1 MSDFTTLPDL
11 AARRLGGMVLVAND
25 EFFAPKENLLKPETP
40 VFDPD
45 RYTDRGKE
53 MDGWET
59 RRRRDPGHDWC
70 IVRLGIPGIVRG
82 VVVDT
87 SFFRGNYPDRCS
99 VEGAVVE
106 EDDVTG
112 AEWFDLVPESALE
125 GDALNRFDVAS
136 PLRVSHLRLNIV
148 PDGGV
153 ARLRVHGDPLPD
165 LRTLTDAGG
174 RADVAASLSGG
185 VVLDAS
191 DLFFSSP
198 HNLVAPGDSHGMHDG
213 WETRRRRGEGHDWVV
228 IRLASMTEIER
239 IEVDTSNFKG
249 NYPDTCSLE
258 VRVTPDVAADPEAEP
273 AWSEV
278 LSHRRLGPH
287 RRFAFPIDP
296 PALATH
302 VRLNIHPDGGVARL
316 RVHGRVTDDGWR
328 SFGVRWLNA
337 KTAELFEERV
347 LACCGSRAW
356 ASRLRAARPFATFDA
371 LLQTADDVWAGLST
385 DDRRE
390 AFAAH
395 PRIGERGGSVWA
407 RSEQAG
413 AAVASDETL
422 RELEAGNQE
431 YEGRFGHLFLI
442 NATGKSAEEML
453 EAQRERLRND
463 ADAELAEAAEQ
474 QRQITRIR
482 LEKLIRPVAPLVR
495 TEG

>member
-25 EFFAPKENLLKPETP
+25 EFFAPKENLLEPEAP

-59 RRRRDPGHDWC
+59 RRRREPGHDWC

-99 VEGAVVE
+99 LEGAVVE

-112 AEWFDLVPESALE
+112 AEWFDLLPESALE
-125 GDALNRFDVAS
+125 GDASNRFDVAS
-136 PLRVSHLRLNIV
+136 PLRVSHLRLNIF

-153 ARLRVHGDPLPD
+153 ARLRVHGEPLPD
-165 LRTLTDAGG
+165 LRTLTDPGG
-174 RADVAASLSGG
+174 RTDVAASLSGG

-198 HNLVAPGDSHGMHDG
+198 HNLIAPGDSHGMHDG

-228 IRLASMTEIER
+228 LRLAAETEIER
-239 IEVDTSNFKG
+239 VEVDTSNFKG
-249 NYPDTCSLE
+249 NYPDACSLE
-258 VRVTPDVAADPEAEP
+258 VRVAHDAVTDPDSE
-273 AWSEV
+273 WSEV
-278 LSHRRLGPH
+278 LPRRKLGPH
-287 RRFAFPIDP
+287 RRFAFPIEP
-296 PALATH
+296 PATATH

-316 RVHGRVTDDGWR
+316 RVSGRVTDHGWR
-328 SFGVRWLNA
+328 AFAIRWLNA
-337 KTAELFEERV
+337 KTADVFEERV

-356 ASRLRAARPFATFDA
+356 ASGLEAARPFATFDA
-371 LLQTADDVWAGLST
+371 LLQTADEVWEGLSAK
-385 DDRRE
+385 DRRE

-395 PRIGERGGSVWA
+395 PRIGEPGGSAWA
-407 RSEQAG
+407 RGEQSG
-413 AAVASDETL
+413 AAAASDETL
-422 RELEAGNQE
+422 RALEAGNRE
-431 YEGRFGHLFLI
+431 YEERFGHVFLI

-453 EAQRERLRND
+453 DALRERLGHD
-463 ADAELAEAAEQ
+463 PETELAEAAEQ
-474 QRQITRIR
+474 ERQITRVR
-482 LEKLIRPVAPLVR
+482 LEKLVRPVASPVR
-495 TEG
+495 GGG

>member
-1 MSDFTTLPDL
+1 MSDFTMLPDL

-25 EFFAPKENLLKPETP
+25 EFFAPKENLLRPEAP

-70 IVRLGIPGIVRG
+70 LVRLGIPGIVRG

-112 AEWFDLVPESALE
+112 AEWVDLVPESALE

-136 PLRVSHLRLNIV
+136 PLRVSHLRLNIF

-153 ARLRVHGDPLPD
+153 ARLRVHGEPLPD

-174 RADVAASLSGG
+174 RADLAASLSGG

-198 HNLVAPGDSHGMHDG
+198 HNLIAPGDSHGMHDG

-228 IRLASMTEIER
+228 IRLAAETEIER

-337 KTAELFEERV
+337 KTAEVFEERV

-371 LLQTADDVWAGLST
+371 LLQTADDVWAGLPA
-385 DDRRE
+385 DDLRE

-395 PRIGERGGSVWA
+395 PRIGERSGSAWA
-407 RSEQAG
+407 WGEQAG
-413 AAVASDETL
+413 AAGASDETL
-422 RELEAGNQE
+422 HDLEAGNRE
-431 YEGRFGHLFLI
+431 YEGRFGHVFLI

-453 EAQRERLRND
+453 ETLRERLRND

-482 LEKLIRPVAPLVR
+482 LEKLVRPVAPLVR
-495 TEG
+495 AGG

>member
-1 MSDFTTLPDL
+1 M
-11 AARRLGGMVLVAND
+11 
-25 EFFAPKENLLKPETP
+25 
-40 VFDPD
+40 FDPD

-59 RRRRDPGHDWC
+59 RRRREPGHDWC

-99 VEGAVVE
+99 IEGAVVE

-112 AEWFDLVPESALE
+112 AEWFDLLPESALE
-125 GDALNRFDVAS
+125 GDASNRFDVAS
-136 PLRVSHLRLNIV
+136 PLRVTHLRLNIF

-153 ARLRVHGDPLPD
+153 ARLRVHGEPLPD

-185 VVLDAS
+185 IVLDAS

-198 HNLVAPGDSHGMHDG
+198 HNLIAPGDSHGMHDG

-228 IRLASMTEIER
+228 LRLAAETEIER
-239 IEVDTSNFKG
+239 VEVDTSNFKG

-258 VRVTPDVAADPEAEP
+258 VRVVHDAVTDSASE
-273 AWSEV
+273 WSEV
-278 LSHRRLGPH
+278 LSRRKLGPH

-296 PALATH
+296 PAAATH
-302 VRLNIHPDGGVARL
+302 VRLDIHPDGGVARL

-328 SFGVRWLNA
+328 AFGVRWLNA
-337 KTAELFEERV
+337 KTAEVFEERV

-356 ASRLRAARPFATFDA
+356 ASGLEAVRPFATFDA
-371 LLQTADDVWAGLST
+371 LLQTADDVWEGLSAE
-385 DDRRE
+385 DRRE

-395 PRIGERGGSVWA
+395 PRIGEGGGSAWA
-407 RSEQAG
+407 RGEQAG
-413 AAVASDETL
+413 AAGGERRDPA
-422 RELEAGNQE
+422 RARGPGNRE
-431 YEGRFGHLFLI
+431 YEERFGHVFLI
-442 NATGKSAEEML
+442 NATGRSAGEML
-453 EAQRERLRND
+453 ETLRERLRND
-463 ADAELAEAAEQ
+463 PEAELAEAAEQ

-482 LEKLIRPVAPLVR
+482 LEKLVRPVGLPVR
-495 TEG
+495 SGG